1 MAVNGVQ
8 AVEGANDTSNG
19 RACRYRNRQ
28 EAAGRKSLEV
38 SSETESD
45 GDSET
50 PRVTTRK
57 AWSDYC
63 SNKGR
68 SSQSEDDMSGRVLLM
83 LSACLREVCG
93 RCSLGIGK
101 LCTQTYPNSQGNL
114 KFIWRKGSL
123 NYLLNS

>member
-1 MAVNGVQ
+1 MNGVQ

-28 EAAGRKSLEV
+28 EAAGRKSLDV
-38 SSETESD
+38 SSETESE

-68 SSQSEDDMSGRVLLM
+68 SSQSEDEATGRVLLRSNVAEKCVVG
-83 LSACLREVCG
+83 LSVRCLVG
-93 RCSLGIGK
+93 SALRCLVGV
-101 LCTQTYPNSQGNL
+101 
-114 KFIWRKGSL
+114 
-123 NYLLNS
+123 